1 MTRLPDRFIEDRALR
16 DSARAVLTEDIDR
29 LRASLAQQG
38 IAGRVSSGVSQTIS
52 ARIRTGAR
60 DVLAEARVQAGE
72 RKGLLAGIVAAIVL
86 FLARGPIL
94 EWIEELLE
102 SDFDDDDHD
111 ALTTRDTADVPVAAP
126 EGDPA

>member
-16 DSARAVLTEDIDR
+16 DTARAVLTEDIDR
-29 LRASLAQQG
+29 LRASLAEQG
-38 IAGRVSSGVSQTIS
+38 IASRVSTGVTQTIS
-52 ARIRTGAR
+52 SRIRTGAR

-94 EWIEELLE
+94 DWIEELLE
-102 SDFDDDDHD
+102 SDFDEDDEAITD
-111 ALTTRDTADVPVAAP
+111 ASADPEAASAG
-126 EGDPA
+126 EAQ